1 MRIDNTNKYGVMQ
14 LLEEGRTL
22 YMKSCRGTDAAT
34 WNEKV
39 TLSGKSVIFD
49 DQQGSK
55 SKRHVSACIQ
65 HSFWDYVLCNGGGE
79 EVSLEYYK
87 QEAAVEAEGNES
99 DITATGT
106 LHPHYDM
113 IVRWASDP
121 EKYQVQWKNFS
132 GVWVDVDHPVWR
144 GSDEYRFKP
153 ESQLKR
159 QVIFKMAGEKP
170 HILSLDFYVS
180 EEEFKHVYSSQDVTF
195 VAWYEATALRE

>member
-14 LLEEGRTL
+14 LLKEGKTL
-22 YMKSCRGTDAAT
+22 YVKSYDTDTVT
-34 WNEKV
+34 WKV
-39 TLSGKSVIFD
+39 ALSGESIIYD
-49 DQQGSK
+49 NQQGFK
-55 SKRHVSACIQ
+55 CRRYVSDCIKYN
-65 HSFWDYVLCNGGGE
+65 FWDQILCNEYNE
-79 EVSLEYYK
+79 EVSLDYYK
-87 QEAAVEAEGNES
+87 QEVAAEAEGNES

-180 EEEFKHVYSSQDVTF
+180 EEEFKHVYSSQDMAF

>member
-22 YMKSCRGTDAAT
+22 YMKSCRGTDAVT
-34 WNEKV
+34 WKGKV

-55 SKRHVSACIQ
+55 SERNVSACI
-65 HSFWDYVLCNGGGE
+65 HYNFWDYILCNGGGE
-79 EVSLEYYK
+79 PVSLEHYK
-87 QEAAVEAEGNES
+87 QGVIAEANS
-99 DITATGT
+99 DTTVTGT

-121 EKYQVQWKNFS
+121 EKYKVQWKNIS

-153 ESQLKR
+153 EGQLKR
-159 QVIFKMAGEKP
+159 QVIFKFAGDEP
-170 HILSLDFYVS
+170 HILSIDFYAS
-180 EEEFKHVYSSQDVTF
+180 EEDFKSVYSSDVIF
-195 VAWYEATALRE
+195 IAWYEATALRE